1 MDNPEKLT
9 VTPEE
14 DTLVPEA
21 VFPEESSDAVPED
34 AAEESA
40 ETAEEI
46 PAETEE
52 AAAETADEAPRGLIN
67 PGARSTLRYVIGIY
81 LIYLGIS
88 LIRPLFKGEEPGMP
102 VWVAIV
108 FSILFI
114 VVGGGVMYMQYKE
127 TRSNREDDESNK

>member
-9 VTPEE
+9 VNPEE

-40 ETAEEI
+40 
-46 PAETEE
+46 
-52 AAAETADEAPRGLIN
+52 DEAPRGFIN

-88 LIRPLFKGEEPGMP
+88 LIRPLFKGQELGMP
-102 VWVAIV
+102 VWVAII